1 VSKIEAKEIFNGKVE
16 FLYSVNNPEQ
26 FPSYHF
32 PEIAFI
38 GASNVGKSSLINSL
52 VQKKIAITSN
62 TPGRTKQLNF
72 FKLFGYK
79 DGFIMVDMPGY
90 GFARDSKK
98 NIAHW
103 QNLSLNYLANR
114 KNLKKVFLLIEAQ
127 KQLKDHDRDII
138 KFFNIYSV
146 DYQIILT
153 KIDKLNRADQIQI
166 LEKIEKEL
174 SMLIHK
180 KPKIIATSAS
190 GKYGIDDLQN
200 EIIKLLLNL

>member
-1 VSKIEAKEIFNGKVE
+1 MSKIEAKEIFNGKVE
-16 FLYSVNNPEQ
+16 FLYSINNPEQ

>member
-1 VSKIEAKEIFNGKVE
+1 MSKIEAKEIFNGKVE

>member
-1 VSKIEAKEIFNGKVE
+1 MSKIEAKEIFNGKVE
-16 FLYSVNNPEQ
+16 FLYSINNPEQ

-138 KFFNIYSV
+138 KFFNIYIFV
-146 DYQIILT
+146 FY
-153 KIDKLNRADQIQI
+153 
-166 LEKIEKEL
+166 
-174 SMLIHK
+174 
-180 KPKIIATSAS
+180 
-190 GKYGIDDLQN
+190 Y
-200 EIIKLLLNL
+200 

>member
-1 VSKIEAKEIFNGKVE
+1 MSKIEAKEIFNGKVE
-16 FLYSVNNPEQ
+16 FLYSINNPEQ

-174 SMLIHK
+174 SILIHK